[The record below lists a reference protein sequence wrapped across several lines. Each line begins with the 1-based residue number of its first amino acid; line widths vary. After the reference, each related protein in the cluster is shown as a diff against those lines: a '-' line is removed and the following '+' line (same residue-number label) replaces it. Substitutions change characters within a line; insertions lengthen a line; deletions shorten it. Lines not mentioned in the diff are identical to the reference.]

1 MAILIPSKNI
11 YEISNNKILK
21 NVVERIEVNATDIV
35 PNNEF
40 EAPVYQ
46 EAFTAKDSGVRDNFD
61 VDYKRETRQ
70 ATDPYGTVT
79 LSTHYSCSYL
89 YEEYYYHKATIK
101 VDRNLKNK
109 YVSRLYYGEEE
120 DANGNKREKDFV
132 KYSVIGTTKKTP
144 IEITIHQRSATT
156 PNLEN
161 SETTISKGTSDE
173 SLGYIYIPKLP
184 IEVTIT
190 NTNHFLE
197 IVSKVVG
204 ISDAS
209 NYLVVTEN
217 ENYYEISVEFLSS
230 FYIRQAKG
238 THDVAYEP
246 SNVDIVMIGEEIEA
260 KATEISITVYG
271 NTIGID
277 LQTKS
282 ITISEEGKENSKKVF
297 SVSNNE
303 LLQTSNYDVSGTNAN
318 AIEENYRNTLNAYKN
333 GRETATLLCDIG
345 EYKYYEEDMLAISTK
360 EQGLPM
366 TFNVGDEVI
375 PMVYGANGED
385 FPMSQKDGV
394 PKVFV
399 VSSVKPYYD
408 GAVWQQIEIQEKTS

>member
-11 YEISNNKILK
+11 YEISNDKVLK
-21 NVVERIEVNATDIV
+21 NVIERIEVNATDIV

-40 EAPVYQ
+40 ETPVYN
-46 EAFTAKDSGVRDNFD
+46 EKFAPKDGGVRDNFD
-61 VDYKRETRQ
+61 KDYKRVRRQ
-70 ATDPYGTVT
+70 ISDPYGTVT

-101 VDRNLKNK
+101 INRNLKNK
-109 YVSRLYYGEEE
+109 YISKLYYGLEEIE
-120 DANGNKREKDFV
+120 GTTKERDFV
-132 KYSVIGTTKKTP
+132 KYSVSGTIKTTP
-144 IEITIHQRSATT
+144 IDITIHQRSSTT
-156 PNLEN
+156 PNLED
-161 SETTISKGTSDE
+161 SETTISKGTTKE
-173 SLGYIYIPKLP
+173 NFGYINIPKLP

-190 NTNHFLE
+190 NENHAPE

-217 ENYYEISVEFLSS
+217 DDYYEISVEFLSS

-238 THDVAYEP
+238 THDVDYEP
-246 SNVDIVMIGEEIEA
+246 SNVDIVMSGEEIEA
-260 KATEISITVYG
+260 KATEITITAYG

-277 LQTKS
+277 LQDKS

-297 SVSNNE
+297 SVENNE
-303 LLQTSNYDVSGTNAN
+303 LLQTSNYVRGTNAN
-318 AIEENYRNTLNAYKN
+318 AIEVNYRNTLNAYKN
-333 GRETATLLCDIG
+333 GRETATLICDIN
-345 EYKYYEEDMLAISTK
+345 EYKDTNGNLEISTK